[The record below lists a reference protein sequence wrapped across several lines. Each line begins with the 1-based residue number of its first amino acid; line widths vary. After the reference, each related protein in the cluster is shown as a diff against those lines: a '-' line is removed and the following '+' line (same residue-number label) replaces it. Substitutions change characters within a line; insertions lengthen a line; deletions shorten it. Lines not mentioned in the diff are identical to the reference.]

1 MSIRKV
7 VRYGEEGLRQPSKEV
22 HKVSQKIKNLVA
34 DLLDTMYAQNGVG
47 LAAPQI
53 GEHYRV
59 FVIDTS
65 TGNEPLNPLVFI
77 NPKIIK
83 KSGAVISHEGC
94 LSFPEAFTDVRRYS
108 DVMIKA
114 MDRNGRSFVLE
125 AKDGSLLARAIQHEF
140 DHLDGVLFIDHVINR
155 FEAEEVLKKCNLPDI
170 QLDRILDEPELQ
182 EKIEVLM
189 KEKIEKEKK
198 AQEEKDKKEE

>member
-7 VRYGEEGLRQPSKEV
+7 VRYGEDSLRQPSKEV
-22 HKVSQKIKNLVA
+22 HKVSQKVKNLVA

-53 GEHYRV
+53 GENYRV
-59 FVIDTS
+59 FVIDVS
-65 TGNEPLNPLVFI
+65 TGNEPLNPIVFI

-83 KSGAVISHEGC
+83 KSGSVISHEGC

-108 DVMIKA
+108 DVMVKA

-140 DHLDGVLFIDHVINR
+140 DHLDGILFIDHVINR
-155 FEAEEVLKKCNLPDI
+155 FEAEEVLKKFNLPPI
-170 QLDRILDEPELQ
+170 QIEKLLDEPEL
-182 EKIEVLM
+182 EAKIEELLKQKV
-189 KEKIEKEKK
+189 KS
-198 AQEEKDKKEE
+198 EEKND